1 MKKILLIA
9 IGLWIISIL
18 IVIGVINQFNVNEE
32 TYKININRIHS
43 GLSSDWEANQYLINN
58 LSKEELGMISGIEL
72 IEYKDSGEIIRG
84 FTYQS
89 NKTTDLANINRRK
102 LNNFLKISDI
112 YNSPAVYMP
121 VEGNNY
127 LVKYSIETATDKKLA
142 QMLVVICAVITVLF
156 LLFVGGLVY
165 TYKCIIQPMK
175 RVSLIPKQLAT
186 GYIDKLTV
194 SPKNQYF
201 NEFIWGLD
209 MLREQLQD
217 KKNRNYK
224 LEKERKTLVASLS
237 HDIKTP
243 LSSIKNYAIA
253 LKEGVYN
260 KPSAQNRALDI
271 ILDKTEV
278 IDKLT
283 KELLESSIQDVNPS
297 ALKVKVEGV
306 YMSEVDQRL
315 NQIIHQ
321 KIDLLHMEYVE
332 PECKENLLVDADL
345 DALTQVFDNI
355 VENAIKYG
363 DLNRIEVRY
372 YIEDYYQI
380 IDIENSGESIAENEI
395 KHIFT
400 NYYRGSNVKEQPG
413 HGLGLYIC
421 KKMMQAM
428 EGDIY
433 AENSEKG
440 VKFVVA
446 IRLAS

>member
-1 MKKILLIA
+1 MKKILLITS
-9 IGLWIISIL
+9 GLWLITIL
-18 IVIGVINQFNVNEE
+18 IVIVVINQFNVDEE

-43 GLSSDWEANQYLINN
+43 GLSSDWEANQYFISN
-58 LSKEELGMISGIEL
+58 LSKEELGIISDIML
-72 IEYKDSGEIIRG
+72 IEYKDSGGIIRG
-84 FTYQS
+84 FTHQS
-89 NKTTDLANINRRK
+89 NKMTALINISGRK
-102 LNNFLKISDI
+102 LDNFFKISDI
-112 YNSPAVYMP
+112 YNKPAVYLP
-121 VEGNNY
+121 VEGSSY
-127 LVKYSIETATDKKLA
+127 LVKYSIETAADRKST
-142 QMLVVICAVITVLF
+142 QMLVIISIIITILF
-156 LLFVGGLVY
+156 LLFIGGLLY
-165 TYKCIIQPMK
+165 IYKNIILPMK

-186 GYIDKLTV
+186 GYIEKLTM

-209 MLREQLQD
+209 MLREKLKD
-217 KKNRNYK
+217 EKNRNYI

-243 LSSIKNYAIA
+243 LSSIKNYTIA

-260 KPSAQNRALDI
+260 KPSAQNKALVI

-283 KELLESSIQDVNPS
+283 KKLLKSSIQEINAS
-297 ALKVKVEGV
+297 GETVEIEGT
-306 YMSEVDQRL
+306 YMSEIDQRL
-315 NQIIHQ
+315 NQIIYQ
-321 KIDLLHMEYVE
+321 KIDLLHMIYKAPVL
-332 PECKENLLVDADL
+332 KENLLVEANL
-345 DALTQVFDNI
+345 DALSQVFDNI

-363 DLNRIEVRY
+363 DLHQIEVSY

-380 IDIENSGESIAENEI
+380 ITIENSGKSIAENEI

-400 NYYRGSNVKEQPG
+400 NYYRGSNIKEQPG

-421 KKMMQAM
+421 KKMMQSM

-433 AENSEKG
+433 AQNSEKG
-440 VKFVVA
+440 VKFVVV